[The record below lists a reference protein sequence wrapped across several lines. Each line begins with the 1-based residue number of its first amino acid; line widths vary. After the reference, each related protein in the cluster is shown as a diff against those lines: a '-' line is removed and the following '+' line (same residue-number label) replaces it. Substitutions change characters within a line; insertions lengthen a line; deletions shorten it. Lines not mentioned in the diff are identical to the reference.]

1 MLKLIC
7 GTTPGSDL
15 LYSADAV
22 YRSCSNTSR
31 VAEPEEPIRVS
42 VRVRSS
48 GDAYPNISR
57 SHSCRLDSGT
67 LPVGSNLDCFL

>member
-7 GTTPGSDL
+7 GTTLGSDL
-15 LYSADAV
+15 LHPADAV

-31 VAEPEEPIRVS
+31 VAEPEEPIHVS

-48 GDAYPNISR
+48 DDSCPNTSR
-57 SHSCRLDSGT
+57 SHNCRLNPGT